1 MQRFHGVVSVNDLLN
16 MFGTNDWRIV
26 DCRFDLTAPEKG
38 YVDFLAGHIPGAVY
52 ANLDRDLSGLV
63 RSDSGRHPLPD
74 SEKFVQTLGRW
85 GISNKSQVIVYD
97 YASGAIAARL
107 WWMLRWLG
115 HADVAVL
122 NGGIAAWIRAG
133 GSMERAEIRPPN
145 AQFTAHPD
153 TASVLETSE
162 LQLKGQVIQLID
174 ARDRNRFRGM
184 SEPIDTVAGHIP
196 EARNLPFSELL
207 TADGQ
212 FLAADV
218 LRERLLGVLG
228 TADAKP
234 WAAMCGSGVT
244 ACHLALAAEIA
255 GIARPRVYVGSWS
268 EWIRDPDRPVATGAE

>member
-1 MQRFHGVVSVNDLLN
+1 MQRFHGVVSASDLLN
-16 MFGTNDWRIV
+16 KLGTNDWRIV
-26 DCRFDLTAPEKG
+26 DCRFDLMAPEKG
-38 YVDFLAGHIPGAVY
+38 YADFLAGHIPGAVY
-52 ANLDRDLSGLV
+52 ANLDKDLSGPV

-74 SEKFVQTLGRW
+74 SGKFVQTLGRW

-122 NGGIAAWIRAG
+122 NGGISAWTRTG
-133 GSMERAEIRPPN
+133 GSLERGEIRPRKARFSP
-145 AQFTAHPD
+145 HPD
-153 TASVLETSE
+153 TASILETSE
-162 LQLKGQVIQLID
+162 LQRKGQGIQLID
-174 ARDRNRFRGM
+174 ARDRNRFRGL

-196 EARNLPFSELL
+196 GATNLPFSELL

-212 FLAADV
+212 FLAAEV
-218 LRERLLGVLG
+218 LRDRLLGVLG
-228 TADAKP
+228 TADVKP

-255 GIARPRVYVGSWS
+255 GMAGPRVYVGSWS